1 MNAISEQFAGA
12 VTVSDGAWGTQLQA
26 AGLPGGACPDGWNVT
41 NPAAVEAVAQAYV
54 EAGSQVI
61 LTNTFRSNRFAL
73 AHWDQADQAAALAE
87 AGAAISRRAAG
98 EGVKVFGSIGPTGK
112 VFMMGE
118 VPEENLLSAFSEQ
131 AAALARGG
139 ADAILLETFTELAE
153 AMLAV
158 RAARESAEL
167 PVVVSMTFDSGPD
180 KTNTVMGVSPAD
192 LATAAAEAGA
202 DAVGA
207 NCGTGPEN
215 YVAVAAL
222 LRAAT
227 DMPVW
232 IKPNAGL
239 PVVRGGETVYP
250 MGPAEFAGFAPKLAE
265 AGASFIGGCCGTT
278 PAHVRALRAAV
289 DAM

>member
-41 NPAAVEAVAQAYV
+41 NPTAVEAVAQAYV

-98 EGVKVFGSIGPTGK
+98 GRAKVFGSIGPTGK
-112 VFMMGE
+112 LVMMGE
-118 VPEENLLSAFSEQ
+118 VPEEDLLSAFSEQ

-153 AMLAV
+153 AMLAA
-158 RAARESAEL
+158 RAARESTEL

-202 DAVGA
+202 AAVGA

-250 MGPAEFAGFAPKLAE
+250 MGAAEFAGFAPKLAE

-278 PAHVRALRAAV
+278 PAHVRALRTAV

>member
-1 MNAISEQFAGA
+1 MSAIGEQFAGA

-41 NPAAVEAVAQAYV
+41 NPGAVEVVAQAYV
-54 EAGSQVI
+54 EAGSHVI
-61 LTNTFRSNRFAL
+61 LTNTFRSNRFPL

-112 VFMMGE
+112 VVMMGD
-118 VPEENLLSAFSEQ
+118 VPEEELHAAFSDQ
-131 AAALARGG
+131 AAGLARGG

-158 RAARESAEL
+158 RAVRESTEL
-167 PVVVSMTFDSGPD
+167 PVLVSMTFDSGPD
-180 KTNTVMGVSPAD
+180 KTNTAMGVSPAD
-192 LATAAAEAGA
+192 LAAAAAEAGA
-202 DAVGA
+202 AAVGA

-222 LRAAT
+222 LRGAT
-227 DMPVW
+227 EMPVW

-239 PVVRGGETVYP
+239 PVVQGGQTVYP

-278 PAHVRALRAAV
+278 PAHVRALRTAV